1 MISSGTLRSAVEYGL
16 ALYIFTLPPYV
27 RVDTA
32 ATMGSSSQEPDLSD
46 VRIYRRSGDGAAP
59 IAGRTD
65 STGTLTHSS
74 AGGGGGRRSRSP
86 AVAGPASLS
95 AATAKDYPEL
105 VRRQLRW
112 DSFSNTPRSSAK
124 ASATSSPAAASFRG
138 IVTHTHTHTHTR
150 LTAFFSETTRV
161 SRY

>member
-1 MISSGTLRSAVEYGL
+1 
-16 ALYIFTLPPYV
+16 
-27 RVDTA
+27 
-32 ATMGSSSQEPDLSD
+32 MGSSSQDPDLSD

-74 AGGGGGRRSRSP
+74 SGGGGGGRRSRSP

-124 ASATSSPAAASFRG
+124 ASATSSPAAASFKG
-138 IVTHTHTHTHTR
+138 IVTHTHTHTR
-150 LTAFFSETTRV
+150 LTALFPRLPG
-161 SRY
+161 

>member
-1 MISSGTLRSAVEYGL
+1 
-16 ALYIFTLPPYV
+16 
-27 RVDTA
+27 
-32 ATMGSSSQEPDLSD
+32 MGSSSQEPDLSD

-74 AGGGGGRRSRSP
+74 AGGGGRRSRSP
-86 AVAGPASLS
+86 AVAGRASLS

-124 ASATSSPAAASFRG
+124 ASATSSPAAASFKG
-138 IVTHTHTHTHTR
+138 IVTHTHARTHAHT
-150 LTAFFSETTRV
+150 FNGPFSETTRV